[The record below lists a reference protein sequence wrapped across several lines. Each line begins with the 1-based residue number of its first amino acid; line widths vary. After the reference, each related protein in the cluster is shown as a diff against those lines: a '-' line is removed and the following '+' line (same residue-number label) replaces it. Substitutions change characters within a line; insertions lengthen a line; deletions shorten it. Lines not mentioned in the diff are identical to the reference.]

1 MNSEQHRM
9 TYGTIDFQH
18 EDWFT
23 REAGTDAG
31 QSEQRRRIKYA
42 VNLHAYLSQKPFSST
57 DE

>member
-1 MNSEQHRM
+1 M